1 MKNKNNSNSLIFY
14 KILQPIARIFLRFG
28 ISYRE
33 YCELSKAAFIA
44 VAAEDYGVHGRP
56 TNASRIAA
64 MTGLTRKEVGRIRS
78 RIERGEEPKT
88 DRSSPVNAV
97 LKAWYSVDE
106 FHDEQGQPKPLP
118 MSGKR
123 GSFEAL
129 IRQFAGDIP
138 EGAMRKELRRISAI
152 EVNGDKIR
160 LDPEWR
166 VRIEAD
172 RQKAADWLDELYRQ
186 LKSAALSVSR

>member
-1 MKNKNNSNSLIFY
+1 MENKNNSNHLIFY

-33 YCELSKAAFIA
+33 FCELSKAAFIA

-78 RIERGEEPKT
+78 RIERGEEPQT
-88 DRSSPVNAV
+88 DRSSPINAV
-97 LKAWYSVDE
+97 LTAWYSVDE

-152 EVNGDKIR
+152 EINGDKIR

-186 LKSAALSVSR
+186 LKSAALSVTR